1 MSDRF
6 EDRAAVADKIEWE
19 GGIMEALDYGLRTT
33 DMPEGDDE
41 LIEAWDKL
49 VTAYRQLA
57 PFVDAVGKLLN
68 GARTELGSGDDL

>member
-41 LIEAWDKL
+41 LAEAWDKL
-49 VTAYRQLA
+49 ATAYRELT
-57 PFVDAVGKLLN
+57 PLVDVVGKLLN
-68 GARTELGSGDDL
+68 GARTELAAGDEL